1 MTRTT
6 TTGGD
11 LFARVLDPANRP
23 DPYPLYARLRETPVA
38 LQDDGTYVVSTHAEI
53 ATLLDDPRVSS
64 DERKSAR
71 GAGALVASGKLGT
84 MGDPPFIFLDP
95 PDHDRLRR
103 LVMGRF
109 TPARVEGMRDRAVR
123 LVDGLLDARRDG
135 GQLDVV
141 DDLAYPLPVAVICDL
156 LGVPREDEPR
166 FHGWATALAR
176 SLDPAQGVPE
186 EEARQA
192 AEAVVKMGEYL
203 TGLVEARRARPAD
216 DLLSALVAGDEPGE
230 RMDEMELL
238 NTLALLLVAGHETT
252 VNLISNGAL
261 ALLRHPAVLDRLR
274 RQPRFVISL
283 VEELL
288 RYDPPVQFRTRTTL
302 ADVEV
307 AGVTIP

>member
-11 LFARVLDPANRP
+11 VFARVLDPANRP

-38 LQDDGTYVVSTHAEI
+38 LQDDGTYVVSTHAQI
-53 ATLLDDPRVSS
+53 STLLHDPRVSS

-71 GAGALVASGKLGT
+71 GAGALVASGKLGA
-84 MGDPPFIFLDP
+84 MAEPPFIFLDP

-103 LVMGRF
+103 LVMGQF

-123 LVDGLLDARRDG
+123 LVDELLDARGDR

-176 SLDPAQGVPE
+176 SLDPAQGMTD

-192 AEAVVKMGEYL
+192 SQAATQMGEYMAR
-203 TGLVEARRARPAD
+203 LVMYSPICLAA
-216 DLLSALVAGDEPGE
+216 SAACLASSSVMPWAG
-230 RMDEMELL
+230 
-238 NTLALLLVAGHETT
+238 
-252 VNLISNGAL
+252 S
-261 ALLRHPAVLDRLR
+261 RLR
-274 RQPRFVISL
+274 ASAVAQPWKRASSSRGTPRRSQITATGS
-283 VEELL
+283 
-288 RYDPPVQFRTRTTL
+288 
-302 ADVEV
+302 
-307 AGVTIP
+307 G